1 MVEKSDEIWRMK
13 HLKKFDKQ
21 NFDELSWVFARAGKN
36 KLLWDY
42 NVLAKVENL

>member
-1 MVEKSDEIWRMK
+1 MRSI
-13 HLKKFDKQ
+13 KQ
-21 NFDELSWVFARAGKN
+21 NFDELSWVFAHAGKN